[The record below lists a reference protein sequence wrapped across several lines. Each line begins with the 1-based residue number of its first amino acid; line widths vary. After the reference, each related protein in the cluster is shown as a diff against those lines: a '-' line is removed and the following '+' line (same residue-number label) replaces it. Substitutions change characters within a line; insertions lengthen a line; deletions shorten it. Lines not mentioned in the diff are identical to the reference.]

1 MIEITTTGTIGEINP
16 LRYRGYYYD
25 AETGFYYLGSRYY
38 DPEVGRFISPD
49 SADVLEVQS
58 NLYDKNLYAYCDNNP
73 VMRKDET
80 GDVWIAAVAIG
91 VGMGAVGQYVSD
103 VIGNI
108 TSGATGLDI
117 FAITSS
123 KRDYLASAIG
133 GGIAAIPGLNLA
145 ATAAVG
151 ALENIVSDSIKGNIK
166 SAKDVISS
174 AAWGAGANSVGYAAS
189 KGVAVLKVK
198 QVNNMP
204 RAQQKSYINRKLYR
218 GSQANVNVNYHNYMS
233 KTTSGKIGVVE
244 RTLRAFKSGI
254 YSTITSTLAGLF
266 RR

>member
-1 MIEITTTGTIGEINP
+1 MKSGTEEATYYYEFNLQGDIIGIADGTGTKVVEYSYGAWGDILSVTGSQADGIGQKNP

-25 AETGFYYLGSRYY
+25 EETEFYYVSSRYY
-38 DPEVGRFISPD
+38 DLEVGRFISPD

-58 NLYDKNLYAYCDNNP
+58 DLYDKNLYAYCDNNP

-80 GDVWIAAVAIG
+80 GDVWIAAVAMG
-91 VGMGAVGQYVSD
+91 VCMGAVGQYVSD

-145 ATAAVG
+145 GTAAVG
-151 ALENIVSDSIKGNIK
+151 ALGNIVSDSIKGNIK
-166 SAKDVISS
+166 SGKDVISS
-174 AAWGAGANSVGYAAS
+174 AAWGAGANSIGYAAT
-189 KGVAVLKVK
+189 KE
-198 QVNNMP
+198 
-204 RAQQKSYINRKLYR
+204 LY
-218 GSQANVNVNYHNYMS
+218 
-233 KTTSGKIGVVE
+233 
-244 RTLRAFKSGI
+244 
-254 YSTITSTLAGLF
+254 
-266 RR
+266 